1 MTNFGAPFDVETVLR
16 GKERTHGQT
25 LTPRGTLETDRTA
38 LAASEAPA
46 VPVPR
51 AQTHRQSQGPDRHPV
66 RAQDRPPLG
75 GSAPG
80 DGLRQR
86 HGLLATAAR
95 PAGAPGLAEAHPS

>member
-38 LAASEAPA
+38 LAATEASA

-51 AQTHRQSQGPDRHPV
+51 AQTHRQSAGPDRQPCPG
-66 RAQDRPPLG
+66 QNRPPPG
-75 GSAPG
+75 GAAPWE
-80 DGLRQR
+80 GLPEPHDLR
-86 HGLLATAAR
+86 ATPTR
-95 PAGAPGLAEAHPS
+95 PGGPPGCGSC